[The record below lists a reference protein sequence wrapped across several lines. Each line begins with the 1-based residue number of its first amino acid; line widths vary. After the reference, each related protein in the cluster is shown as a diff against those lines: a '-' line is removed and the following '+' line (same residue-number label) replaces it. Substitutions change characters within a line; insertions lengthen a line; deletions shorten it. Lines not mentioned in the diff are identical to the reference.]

1 MLIPVYWADSKAQQ
15 LVDRKQVTV
24 RRFGW
29 SQSSQ
34 TDAQNIADERLAEA
48 LKRIL
53 SGESIPRREQKH
65 AYNGSVGVPIRE
77 EIVEQFGET
86 IITRN
91 SYGARCLNSPNVL
104 IADVD
109 FNESSSCRLTLLM
122 VGLMNVFALAAM
134 WWTSSVWVGVVLGV
148 LAIPLGNLLA
158 WAYHR
163 SLVNSR
169 GGVEEMA
176 CAGIR
181 EFMAQNPNWNARLYR
196 TPLGM
201 RMLVTHQTFSASDP
215 IVVDCFRK
223 IAADPV
229 YAKMCQR
236 QDCFRARV
244 SPKPWRIRIADRM
257 RGGVW
262 PVEENKMNERRAW
275 IERYE
280 TASRGYSAC
289 AFFESLGSG
298 TIHPEVRPVVEL
310 HDRLCQSDAQLPI
323 A

>member
-1 MLIPVYWADSKAQQ
+1 MLIPVYWAESQAQQ
-15 LVDRKQVTV
+15 LHNQKQITV

-34 TDAQNIADERLAEA
+34 ADAQNNADERLSEA
-48 LKRIL
+48 LRRIL
-53 SGESIPRREQKH
+53 SGESLPRRERKH
-65 AYNGSVGVPIRE
+65 AYQGSVGVPIRE
-77 EIVEQFGET
+77 EIVEQYGET
-86 IITRN
+86 IVTRN

-109 FNESSSCRLTLLM
+109 FIEGSSCRLILVM
-122 VGLMNVFALAAM
+122 VGLMMVFAVGAM

-148 LAIPLGNLLA
+148 LAIPIGNLLA
-158 WAYHR
+158 WAFHR

-176 CAGIR
+176 CSGIQ

-196 TPLGM
+196 TPLGI
-201 RMLVTHQTFSASDP
+201 RMLVTHQTYSASDP
-215 IVVDCFRK
+215 IVAECFKK
-223 IAADPV
+223 IAADPI
-229 YAKMCQR
+229 YAKMSQR

-244 SPKPWRIRIADRM
+244 SPKPWRIGIADRM

-262 PVEENKMNERRAW
+262 PVEEKKVSERRAW
-275 IERYE
+275 IDRYE
-280 TASRGYSAC
+280 TASRPYSAC
-289 AFFESLGSG
+289 AFLESLGSG
-298 TIHPEVRPVVEL
+298 TIHPDIRPVVEL

>member
-1 MLIPVYWADSKAQQ
+1 MLIPAFWAESKAQQ
-15 LVDRKQVTV
+15 LVDRKQITA

-34 TDAQNIADERLAEA
+34 TEAQNKADERLAEA

-53 SGESIPRREQKH
+53 SGESLPRRERKH

-77 EIVEQFGET
+77 EIVEQYGDT

-91 SYGARCLNSPNVL
+91 SYGARCWNSPNVL

-109 FNESSSCRLTLLM
+109 FNESSSCRLILIM
-122 VGLMNVFALAAM
+122 VGLMMVFALAAM
-134 WWTSSVWVGVVLGV
+134 WWTASVWVGVVLGV

-181 EFMAQNPNWNARLYR
+181 EFMAQNPNWNARVYR

-215 IVVDCFRK
+215 IVTECFKK

-244 SPKPWRIRIADRM
+244 SPKPWRIGIADRM

-262 PVEENKMNERRAW
+262 PVAENKMSERKAW

-280 TASRGYSAC
+280 TASRPYSAC
-289 AFFESLGSG
+289 TFFEEIGSG
-298 TIHPEVRPVVEL
+298 TIHPDVRPVIEL
-310 HDRLCQSDAQLPI
+310 HDRLCQSEARLPI